1 MVGAR
6 AALVKPGHSVNK
18 CGAVEQYVHLQTAF
32 FFFFFFLSPFL
43 YTEPVLFSCM
53 LFTHSMP
60 AGAGTRSSVGLSF
73 FFFRFYDLFLIKLR
87 HLVTCSS

>member
-18 CGAVEQYVHLQTAF
+18 CDAVEQYVHLQTD
-32 FFFFFFLSPFL
+32 FFFFLSPFL

-60 AGAGTRSSVGLSF
+60 AGAGRRSSVGLPCFSDF
-73 FFFRFYDLFLIKLR
+73 T
-87 HLVTCSS
+87 TCF